1 MRRYFSDDGFI
12 ADAIYDLQLGI
23 EESCTLVHP
32 LDFTRR
38 KRIAANTRHVDLQV
52 PIYRGGRRVYT
63 PPSLPEIREHAR
75 SELARL
81 HPGIRRFVNPHVYPV
96 GLEERLHD
104 LKTKLILKARNQS
117 E

>member
-1 MRRYFSDDGFI
+1 VRRYFSDDGFI

-38 KRIAANTRHVDLQV
+38 KRISPNTRHLDLQV
-52 PIYRGGRRVYT
+52 PIYRGGRRVYM

-75 SELARL
+75 NELGRL

-96 GLEERLHD
+96 GLEERLYD
-104 LKTKLILKARNQS
+104 LRTKLILKARNQN